1 MRSKVLLFSSMT
13 KVLDI
18 IENYLKWREVDGK
31 SMKFLRID
39 GNTALDQR
47 DVAIKEFNDPGHN
60 VFIFL
65 LSIRAAGRGLN
76 LQTSDTVIIYDPDP
90 NPKSEEDEHVVT
102 RVVEFFDRD
111 ITLIQGSVPVYP
123 KELHALPVN
132 FPPLQIVLD
141 DVEDLGHGGEEPH

>member
-1 MRSKVLLFSSMT
+1 MGLFSSMT

-65 LSIRAAGRGLN
+65 LSIRGL
-76 LQTSDTVIIYDPDP
+76 QVEAPTSCPDRE
-90 NPKSEEDEHVVT
+90 EEDEHVVT

-141 DVEDLGHGGEEPH
+141 DVEDLGHGGEEQDLVA